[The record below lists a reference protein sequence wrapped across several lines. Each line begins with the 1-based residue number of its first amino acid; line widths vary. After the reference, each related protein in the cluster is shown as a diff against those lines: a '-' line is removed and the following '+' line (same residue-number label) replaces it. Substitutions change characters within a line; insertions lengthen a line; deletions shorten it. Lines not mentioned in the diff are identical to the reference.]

1 MGDKIHD
8 ELELVQESHHELLS
22 DIVGNY
28 KHGFS
33 GFAAVLTE
41 SQAKLIADFPGVDGV
56 VRNRILRSQTARSWD
71 FLLIKPRVVGGTLS
85 KGHSGVGSIIGVM
98 DTGQWEDAGIIVG
111 LDNLHDFLSYFLV
124 AEVYGQSQ
132 KASEMRGCQRCH
144 LVGEGHARKERDL
157 IACIAIG

>member
-1 MGDKIHD
+1 QQRSCKGINSIKLQAWIFRICCS
-8 ELELVQESHHELLS
+8 VNR
-22 DIVGNY
+22 VP
-28 KHGFS
+28 
-33 GFAAVLTE
+33 
-41 SQAKLIADFPGVDGV
+41 SQAYCRCYNVDFPGVDGV